1 MVGPNKDGKRQ
12 HNRKALPEDE
22 IATHSKNL
30 KKIHL
35 PKELEDEVKR
45 HNLLRQRDWFTT
57 YKTGYNRPSA
67 PYERTRI
74 GKRRKLKQDDLART
88 AVQYK
93 LPINR
98 PNLSFSV
105 SGGVF
110 KPSQVSVRLGSQIH
124 GTQGTTLSGS
134 KAQVE
139 ATAASGMATEESEN
153 PLTVSRRSLPV
164 LKETP
169 ISGIPNFE
177 ALEEMTTPPQHV
189 SLPSTKDFK
198 IERWISKSALK
209 RRRTGSSR
217 IGEMTTDE
225 SMSRSP
231 KSLDGEAGSSETVFE
246 RRRKILDED
255 SGSQSRKKRSTENQQ
270 TMEIHYS
277 TQFPLNLASIHDEI
291 GVCSIEENKPTGR
304 QAEFEIQET
313 CNSVIT
319 EAGNT
324 RTEGWSVTSIPRG
337 SEAIGTE
344 TVASLV
350 SKSISSCSLSDSKLM
365 FSSDKVH
372 VRLDSQKHETA
383 APDERSVNSQ
393 RPKELSSLHSLT
405 ASSYTDSPTKER
417 VGNNATNYP
426 ILERP
431 SLGLS
436 GAPRTLAQRQN
447 DDWFNWIVSLNREP
461 AEDGKSNSIKIP
473 KLQTSTTPVAQP
485 IQSINPTP
493 ASLRSTYVNI
503 GSTPNPKPHVED
515 PQYPSELNLWS
526 TSDHSHIESPVT
538 EGNNIHIH
546 PHTLDNNFETPIA
559 QQSLDIPQP
568 DTPGKP
574 LVQRRSISREGNG
587 LDPKAINLR
596 EKFLQVAGLP
606 VNIQSKPSKE
616 RNPTDDGPG
625 VLLTTYHNSVNT
637 SKKIKIGKAACVI
650 VQNDSVPLTKSV
662 SRSIVFVKP
671 QRFEIASPGKK
682 MKIGQA
688 IPVQSETWTDP
699 SFVAHADKGDFERD
713 EIED

>member
-35 PKELEDEVKR
+35 PKELEDEVER
-45 HNLLRQRDWFTT
+45 HNLLRQRNWFTT
-57 YKTGYNRPSA
+57 YKTGYNRRSA
-67 PYERTRI
+67 PYERIRI

-98 PNLSFSV
+98 PNLGFSV
-105 SGGVF
+105 SGGIF

-153 PLTVSRRSLPV
+153 PLPISRRSLPV
-164 LKETP
+164 LKETLIP
-169 ISGIPNFE
+169 GITNFE

-198 IERWISKSALK
+198 VERWISKSALK
-209 RRRTGSSR
+209 RRRTDSSR

-231 KSLDGEAGSSETVFE
+231 QSLDGEAGSSETVFE

-255 SGSQSRKKRSTENQQ
+255 FGSQSRKKRSTENQQ
-270 TMEIHYS
+270 TMEFHYS
-277 TQFPLNLASIHDEI
+277 KQLPLNLASIHDEI
-291 GVCSIEENKPTGR
+291 GVCSIEENKPMGR

-324 RTEGWSVTSIPRG
+324 RTEGWSATSIPRG
-337 SEAIGTE
+337 SETLGTE
-344 TVASLV
+344 TVASLI

-365 FSSDKVH
+365 FSSDKVR
-372 VRLDSQKHETA
+372 VGSNSQKHETA
-383 APDERSVNSQ
+383 APDEHSVNSQ
-393 RPKELSSLHSLT
+393 RPNGLPSFHSLT
-405 ASSYTDSPTKER
+405 ASSYTDSPAKDR

-426 ILERP
+426 ILEKP
-431 SLGLS
+431 SVGLS
-436 GAPRTLAQRQN
+436 GTLRTLAQRQN
-447 DDWFNWIVSLNREP
+447 DEWFNWIVSLNREP
-461 AEDGKSNSIKIP
+461 AKNGNSNSIECQ
-473 KLQTSTTPVAQP
+473 KLQTSTTPTVQP
-485 IQSINPTP
+485 LQCTNPTP
-493 ASLRSTYVNI
+493 ASLGSTYVNT
-503 GSTPNPKPHVED
+503 GSTPNVKPHLED
-515 PQYPSELNLWS
+515 LQYPSEAKLQS
-526 TSDHSHIESPVT
+526 TSDRSHIESSVT
-538 EGNNIHIH
+538 ESNNLYIQ
-546 PHTLDNNFETPIA
+546 PHTLGSNFETPIA

-568 DTPGKP
+568 ETPAKP

-587 LDPKAINLR
+587 LDPKTINLR

-616 RNPTDDGPG
+616 RNPTDDSPG

-637 SKKIKIGKAACVI
+637 SKKIKIGKTACVI
-650 VQNDSVPLTKSV
+650 VQNDSVPLSKLV

-671 QRFEIASPGKK
+671 QRFEDASSGKK

-699 SFVAHADKGDFERD
+699 SFAAHADKGDFERD